1 MDGAETGTVAGSH
14 VLVESL
20 NSLGTAHLTELLV
33 HVVGTGA
40 RVVADPD
47 TEVLDLQVTLLG
59 DDIEADDLTVGLLDL
74 TELGQEVP
82 EPGLGHDS
90 VRRKDAHAVKLG
102 RGVSLGGQMT
112 PDDLVLGETP
122 YNNQSVIWH
131 FQNLQLVAFNHP
143 SGENR
148 CAEFRAVRCQSFRCS
163 RVENIFHDMR
173 P

>member
-47 TEVLDLQVTLLG
+47 TEVLDLEVTLLG

-122 YNNQSVIWH
+122 YNNQSVILAH
-131 FQNLQLVAFNHP
+131 FKIFNSWRSIIP
-143 SGENR
+143 TARIGAINSVR
-148 CAEFRAVRCQSFRCS
+148 YAVTNFEV